1 MFKKLFNYLILLALI
16 YLVFVH
22 NSEKFSEVE
31 ESKKKKVKKVAEENN
46 TDVNSLI
53 DSVMEEEVFSK
64 PITEEEAAEGLA
76 KNESSVVSRIY
87 NMFNSN
93 DDDDSTPAEVEGV
106 VEAEEN
112 LAMPETNV
120 EEYIDEEEEET
131 PEETSEEKPKTK
143 VKRDRKCME
152 TPKYRGKR
160 SKSSKKDQ
168 DMNIYKPKSA
178 RLAHLQKLDDTVPKS
193 IKKVFDE
200 KIANFKKTNKLSKQ
214 EKQRIQGCFN
224 IQNNE
229 SNNKFSVFEA
239 ESESPY
245 DMDINA
251 NDVHFENYSLI

>member
-16 YLVFVH
+16 YLVFIH
-22 NSEKFSEVE
+22 NTEKFSETE
-31 ESKKKKVKKVAEENN
+31 ESQKKKVKKTVAEENN

-87 NMFNSN
+87 NMFNS
-93 DDDDSTPAEVEGV
+93 DDDSAPAEVEGV
-106 VEAEEN
+106 VEAEEEK
-112 LAMPETNV
+112 LAMAETNV
-120 EEYIDEEEEET
+120 EEYINEEEET
-131 PEETSEEKPKTK
+131 PEETSEEKPRTK
-143 VKRDRKCME
+143 VKRDKKCIK
-152 TPKYRGKR
+152 TPRYSGKR
-160 SKSSKKDQ
+160 SRSSKGDH

-178 RLAHLQKLDDTVPKS
+178 RLAHLQRLDDTVPKS

-224 IQNNE
+224 INNDE